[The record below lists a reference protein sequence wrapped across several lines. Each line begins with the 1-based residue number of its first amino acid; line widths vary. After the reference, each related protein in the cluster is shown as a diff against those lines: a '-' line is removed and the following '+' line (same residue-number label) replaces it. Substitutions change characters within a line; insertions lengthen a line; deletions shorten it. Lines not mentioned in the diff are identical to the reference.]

1 MIDLNHFSQISDI
14 KIPSEHTI
22 CGKQYPAEYSI
33 YVLHPGR
40 RQTIVMSIL
49 LTLHEN
55 DKDNDHLQLAIN
67 EWQKEYDRNTLQC
80 NNTEHLQ
87 QMTDADSNSS
97 KSSNASIIEMNT
109 SPKFGNETQRALADK
124 TPFGIGGW
132 DPFHPSLER
141 SIYHW
146 GYYGSLTEPPC
157 STFVAWR
164 VLTEPAYVSTRQ
176 LNQMKNILFT
186 HRDGSCNYT
195 SVSYQESVAR
205 PIQPN
210 RGRLIHKCTVEDYVS
225 DEEKA
230 AMREKTGNPN
240 WCC

>member
-1 MIDLNHFSQISDI
+1 
-14 KIPSEHTI
+14 
-22 CGKQYPAEYSI
+22 
-33 YVLHPGR
+33 
-40 RQTIVMSIL
+40 MSIL

-55 DKDNDHLQLAIN
+55 DEDNDHLQLAIN
-67 EWQKEYDRNTLQC
+67 EWQKEYDRNAHQC
-80 NNTEHLQ
+80 NNSEHP
-87 QMTDADSNSS
+87 QMTEADSNTSKSS
-97 KSSNASIIEMNT
+97 KSSNFETNASLQ
-109 SPKFGNETQRALADK
+109 FRNESKRELVDK

-132 DPFHPSLER
+132 DPFDPSLER

-164 VLTEPAYVSTRQ
+164 VLTEPAFVSTRQ

-186 HRDGSCNYT
+186 HRDDSCNYT
-195 SVSYQESVAR
+195 SVSFQESVAR

-210 RGRLIHKCTVEDYVS
+210 RGRLIHKCTVNDYVS
-225 DEEKA
+225 DKEKA
-230 AMREKTGNPN
+230 QMREKTGNPN

>member
-1 MIDLNHFSQISDI
+1 MLLSDI

-33 YVLHPGR
+33 YVLHPDR

-49 LTLHEN
+49 LTYHDDDE
-55 DKDNDHLQLAIN
+55 DNEHLQLAID
-67 EWQKEYDRNTLQC
+67 EWQKEYDRNAIRCNATNNYQRILQSELQ
-80 NNTEHLQ
+80 NTHSQIL
-87 QMTDADSNSS
+87 
-97 KSSNASIIEMNT
+97 KNT
-109 SPKFGNETQRALADK
+109 SIPTTDTKQERDLADE
-124 TPFGIGGW
+124 TPFGTGGW

-164 VLTEPAYVSTRQ
+164 VLTEPAYISKRQ
-176 LNQMKNILFT
+176 LNQMKHILFT
-186 HRDGSCNYT
+186 NRDDRCNYT
-195 SVSYQESVAR
+195 SVNFEESVAR
-205 PIQPN
+205 PTQPN

>member
-1 MIDLNHFSQISDI
+1 MKLICCASDI

-22 CGKQYPAEYSI
+22 CGKRYPAEYSI

-40 RQTIVMSIL
+40 RHTIVMSIL
-49 LTLHEN
+49 LTYHKN

-67 EWQKEYDRNTLQC
+67 EWQKEYDRNSLKC
-80 NNTEHLQ
+80 
-87 QMTDADSNSS
+87 S
-97 KSSNASIIEMNT
+97 KTNKAYRGLAMKSESQLITPLNQTIE
-109 SPKFGNETQRALADK
+109 SVHGNVRELEDK
-124 TPFGIGGW
+124 TPFGTGGW

-146 GYYGSLTEPPC
+146 GYWGSLTSPPC

-164 VLTEPAYVSTRQ
+164 VLTEPAYISRRQ
-176 LNQMKNILFT
+176 LEQMKKILFT
-186 HRDGSCNYT
+186 NRDDDCNYT
-195 SVSYQESVAR
+195 SVNFKGSVAR

-210 RGRLIHKCTVEDYVS
+210 RGRLLHKCTAKDYVS
-225 DEEKA
+225 DKEKA
-230 AMREKTGNPN
+230 RMREKTGNPN